1 MNERNIMTSTSH
13 PFLLKLEFAFECLHY
28 LCFVMEYCQGG
39 ELFYHLKKIKRMDEE
54 TAKFYFA

>member
-1 MNERNIMTSTSH
+1 MTSISH

-39 ELFYHLKKIKRMDEE
+39 ELFYHLKKIKRMNE
-54 TAKFYFA
+54 